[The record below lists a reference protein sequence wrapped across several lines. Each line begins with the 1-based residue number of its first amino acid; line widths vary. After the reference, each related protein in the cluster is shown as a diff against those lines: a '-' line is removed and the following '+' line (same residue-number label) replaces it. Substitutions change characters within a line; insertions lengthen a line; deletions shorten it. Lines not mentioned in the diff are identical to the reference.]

1 MRSVLV
7 CVGIA
12 AAVFAAGC
20 DRAQQKVAE
29 GPPLPVPQ
37 CTAEQAYDADD
48 FGRMVSAMDRS
59 GDIEAVTRRFVQHRA
74 VIEALLAKRD
84 PELLKRLK
92 PALDA
97 QFSTERLRTR
107 TACGFVQMLGDREGI
122 AALEARSRDPRM
134 HAIGTAIW
142 TRAYAPSKEDD
153 EEMTPERKAMLRDLS
168 EAMALQQTQA
178 NIDSLERDAAAV
190 LATALDPAPSAVNQA
205 SRPDFTPSAE
215 EIVDRWLAPALR
227 KIPDDDLAEYLKFAE
242 SRFGGGYYVA
252 LSSAY
257 DFQTGEWFTQLSDV
271 LRPFRAPVEPVAGQQ
286 DKDALI
292 ADARR
297 SLHELGT
304 PQAAADA
311 MSKLVQ
317 AERLD
322 PGNPD
327 ILALIGDAAI
337 KTAPAM
343 PLAQDQLRAVIQ
355 TPNYDQADRVLSKA
369 LELAPAHVDAHM
381 LLGRLRYLQGND
393 DEAQRLFDRARE
405 LAPDHPSMDYFL
417 GDLAYA
423 RQDYALAARYYQ
435 ASASKPEGLVFTHV
449 NALSH
454 LLMALRKSGR
464 QGEYM
469 RIADGYLA
477 RNPEAWNFRF
487 DYADH
492 LLSDEKVSPDKLL
505 AVIEP
510 VPDTLFPVRK
520 VPILSAALVLK
531 SSKQVEKK
539 TGVPIRE
546 GLASLQRAIKL
557 NPEPRPLAEAI
568 CRAGVDAKVA
578 QHAVELSRNPRAV
591 ASELVVCAMRWRR
604 THLLLSMPQQAQVAM
619 LNQPHPDLYGDTP
632 LCYAAATRNVKAF
645 SALAKLQVNPAQK
658 CRDGST
664 VAERLQQ
671 MAFGSDPSIGQ
682 MQVLMNRFYK
692 KA

>member
-20 DRAQQKVAE
+20 DRSQQKVAE
-29 GPPLPVPQ
+29 GPALPTPQ
-37 CTAEQAYDADD
+37 CKTEQTYNADD
-48 FGRMVSAMDRS
+48 FKRMVSAMDRS
-59 GDIEAVTRRFVQHRA
+59 GDLAAVTKRFAQHRA

-84 PELLKRLK
+84 PELLKRLQ
-92 PALDA
+92 PALDT
-97 QFSTERLRTR
+97 QFSAERLRAR
-107 TACGFVQMLGDREGI
+107 TACGFLQVLGDRDGI

-142 TRAYAPSKEDD
+142 TRTHAPSEEAD
-153 EEMTPERKAMLRDLS
+153 EEMTPERKALLRDLS

-190 LATALDPAPSAVNQA
+190 LATALDPAPSAVNQP
-205 SRPDFTPSAE
+205 SRPDFTPSAD

-227 KIPDDDLAEYLKFAE
+227 KIPDDDIAEYLAFAG

-252 LSSAY
+252 LSAAY
-257 DFQTGEWFTQLSDV
+257 DFQTGEWFTQFSDV
-271 LRPFRAPVEPVAGQQ
+271 LRPFRAPESAVGQQ
-286 DKDALI
+286 DKDALL

-297 SLHELGT
+297 SLHEIGT

-311 MSKLVQ
+311 MAKLVQ

-322 PGNPD
+322 PSNPD

-417 GDLAYA
+417 GDLAYVK
-423 RQDYALAARYYQ
+423 QDYALAARYYQ
-435 ASASKPEGLVFTHV
+435 ASASKPERLAFTHV

-454 LLMALRKSGR
+454 LLMALRRSGR
-464 QGEYM
+464 QGEYP
-469 RIADGYLA
+469 RIADAYLA
-477 RNPEAWNFRF
+477 RNPDAWNFRF

-492 LLSDEKVSPDKLL
+492 LLTDEKASADKLL

-510 VPDTLFPVRK
+510 VPDTFFQARK
-520 VPILSAALVLK
+520 LPILSAALVLK
-531 SSKQVEKK
+531 ASKHVEKK

-546 GLASLQRAIKL
+546 GLSSLQRAIKL
-557 NPEPRPLAEAI
+557 NPQPRPLAEAV

-578 QHAVELSRNPRAV
+578 QYVVELNQEPKML
-591 ASELVVCAMRWRR
+591 ASELIVCAMRWRR
-604 THLLLSMPQQAQVAM
+604 TPLLQAVSLQAQASM

-645 SALAKLQVNPAQK
+645 VALAKLQVNPAQK

-671 MAFGSDPSIGQ
+671 MAYGNDPSIGQ
-682 MQVLMNRFYK
+682 MQGVMKRFYK

>member
-12 AAVFAAGC
+12 VVVFAAAC
-20 DRAQQKVAE
+20 DRSQQKVVE
-29 GPPLPVPQ
+29 GPSLPVPQ
-37 CTAEQAYDADD
+37 CKTEQAYDADD
-48 FGRMVSAMDRS
+48 FARMVSAMDRS
-59 GDIEAVTRRFVQHRA
+59 GDLEAVSKRFVQHRV

-97 QFSTERLRTR
+97 QFSSERLRAR
-107 TACGFVQMLGDREGI
+107 TACGFVQMLGDRDGI

-142 TRAYAPSKEDD
+142 TRAHAPSKEDD
-153 EEMTPERKAMLRDLS
+153 EEMTPERKALLRDLS
-168 EAMALQQTQA
+168 EAMALQQTQT

-190 LATALDPAPSAVNQA
+190 LATALDPVPAANQA
-205 SRPDFTPSAE
+205 SRPDFTPSAD

-227 KIPDDDLAEYLKFAE
+227 KIPDDDLAEYLKFAG

-257 DFQTGEWFTQLSDV
+257 DFQTGEWFSQLSDV
-271 LRPFRAPVEPVAGQQ
+271 LRPFKAPAAPVAGNQ

-297 SLHELGT
+297 SLHEIGT

-311 MSKLVQ
+311 MAKLVQ

-322 PGNPD
+322 PSNPD

-405 LAPDHPSMDYFL
+405 LAPGHPSMDYFL

-435 ASASKPEGLVFTHV
+435 ASVSKPEGLAFTHV

-464 QGEYM
+464 LGEYP
-469 RIADGYLA
+469 RIADGYLT
-477 RNPEAWNFRF
+477 RNPDAWNFRF
-487 DYADH
+487 DYADY
-492 LLSDEKVSPDKLL
+492 LLTDEKVSADKLL

-510 VPDTLFPVRK
+510 VPDTFFQARK
-520 VPILSAALVLK
+520 LPLLSAALVLK
-531 SSKQVEKK
+531 ASKQVEKK

-546 GLASLQRAIKL
+546 GLSSLQRAIKM
-557 NPEPRPLAEAI
+557 NPEPRPLAEAV

-578 QHAVELSRNPRAV
+578 QHAVELGPNPRAI

-604 THLLLSMPQQAQVAM
+604 SHLLQSMPQQAQTSM

-682 MQVLMNRFYK
+682 MQVIMNRFYK
-692 KA
+692 KV